1 MVERELGGNIVLVNF
16 NLEEQEMIIVKKIVG
31 NYAKKI
37 RNYQDY
43 QEIKLEL
50 KTHKKGKGHTK
61 YEILGSILSD
71 TRRINANSQ
80 GLNIFVI
87 LNETI
92 NKLLN
97 ETQHKIER

>member
-50 KTHKKGKGHTK
+50 KTHKKGKG
-61 YEILGSILSD
+61 E
-71 TRRINANSQ
+71 
-80 GLNIFVI
+80 
-87 LNETI
+87 
-92 NKLLN
+92 
-97 ETQHKIER
+97 ERGRAISARS